1 MKRYTAFI
9 APCDDFHGTAEDL
22 TDAWLNNHPAV
33 YHVDFDVPDGT
44 SDRLVALIARGLF
57 WEDQWTMD
65 DTVSTVV
72 EDLTPDDTRPLGDDR
87 TGSMKDIDLW
97 DDLGTDL
104 EEEPGVKPAPETDR
118 WDDKVNW

>member
-9 APCDDFHGTAEDL
+9 APCDDFHGSAEDL
-22 TDAWLNNHPAV
+22 VEAWSNDHPAV

-72 EDLTPDDTRPLGDDR
+72 EDLTPEDTRPLGEDR
-87 TGSMKDIDLW
+87 TGDSAKDVDLW
-97 DDLGTDL
+97 SKR
-104 EEEPGVKPAPETDR
+104 ENE